1 MKKRNAIISFVFVL
15 LLLGPVLMMGAMQV
29 PHIALP
35 EWLSPQSATYLL
47 GGKSNTSISA
57 SLNYEGI
64 SSGNLQNTLEDK
76 VEDCIPCKKTAL
88 LAPAAL
94 QRGAIEAANGVFQ
107 WETYPTFYGSK
118 YVFIPR
124 QDALARMS
132 FASNDAQL
140 ERLEAFSRKLASFAQ
155 AYPET
160 RFCLVLVDQ
169 SDISAA
175 NPTFR
180 LVDGAWS
187 CADYVA
193 VMSGWAQGAPNLTV
207 VAEPYENAD
216 QYYHN
221 YYRSDHHWNG
231 YGALKMYGRLAE
243 LYDLPSTE
251 ALEEYDTVL
260 PGLEDVIENGSN
272 TRYGL
277 MMVNE
282 PAQEPSLDLSDLV
295 LEEGSPAPVLYDN
308 VDELLTKGGTLEHN
322 FYEAWYGYRGYNSFT
337 SENGRPDNA
346 LIVCD
351 SFGTALKYPLARA
364 FARTDVTYGLHLDT
378 KDVPSLAESIEA
390 AQPSTVFFVA
400 RLDNYANCLTRFPFY
415 LDRDAESEGGAAA

>member
-1 MKKRNAIISFVFVL
+1 MKMRNAVISFVFAL
-15 LLLGPVLMMGAMQV
+15 LLLGPLLAAGAMHIV
-29 PHIALP
+29 HIALP

-47 GGKSNTSISA
+47 GGKSSTSILA

-64 SSGNLQNTLEDK
+64 SSGYLQNTLEDK

-88 LAPAAL
+88 LTSAAL
-94 QRGAIEAANGVFQ
+94 QRSAIEAANGVFR

-118 YVFIPR
+118 YVFISG

-140 ERLEAFSRKLASFAQ
+140 ERLEAFSRKLASFVQ

-160 RFCLVLVDQ
+160 RFCLILVDQ

-187 CADYVA
+187 CADYVS
-193 VMSGWAQGAPNLTV
+193 VMSDWTQGAQNLTV
-207 VAEPYENAD
+207 VAEPYDNTD
-216 QYYHN
+216 LYYHD

-231 YGALKMYGRLAE
+231 YGALKMYEKLAE
-243 LYDLPSTE
+243 LYELPSTE

-295 LEEGSPAPVLYDN
+295 LKEGSPAPVLYDN

-322 FYEAWYGYRGYNSFT
+322 IYEAWYGYRGYNSFV

-364 FARTDVTYGLHLDT
+364 FERTDVTYDLHLDS
-378 KDVPSLAESIEA
+378 KNVPSLAESIEA

-400 RLDNYANCLTRFPFY
+400 RLDNYANCLSRFPSY
-415 LDRDAESEGGAAA
+415 LDFGTESEDVIS